1 MKRIIILCA
10 LLLVSCDKTSTD
22 SEDDLLHTELDGVLD
37 GVWSSTEI
45 FDNQTLVS
53 IWTFTDDEIAID
65 WFGLTNFSAA
75 YTTDSTASPKH
86 LNMDFDEAT
95 PFHHDP
101 VLAIYKTIGQDSL
114 VISVANETSAR
125 PTNFIRTEN
134 NFYFIHEF
142 TRIE

>member
-1 MKRIIILCA
+1 MKRIIILGA
-10 LLLVSCDKTSTD
+10 LLLVCCDKTSTD
-22 SEDDLLHTELDGVLD
+22 SEDDLLHTELDGV
-37 GVWSSTEI
+37 WSSTMI

-125 PTNFIRTEN
+125 PTNFIRTEYY
-134 NFYFIHEF
+134 FYYIHEF